1 MHYLL
6 LHLPLLTV
14 GTYGLVVGAVLLTV
28 PLDVDGS
35 YVDGGSFVVFII
47 DTTIVNPI
55 RRGWLNSQ
63 YFMLWFVIDFAAYLV
78 YCVAVGR

>member
-1 MHYLL
+1 MDNLL
-6 LHLPLLTV
+6 LDLSAFTV
-14 GTYGLVVGAVLLTV
+14 GPHSLVVGAVLLTV

-55 RRGWLNSQ
+55 RRGWLNSR
-63 YFMLWFVIDFAAYLV
+63 YFMLWFVMDFAVYLGYGEDV
-78 YCVAVGR
+78 DR